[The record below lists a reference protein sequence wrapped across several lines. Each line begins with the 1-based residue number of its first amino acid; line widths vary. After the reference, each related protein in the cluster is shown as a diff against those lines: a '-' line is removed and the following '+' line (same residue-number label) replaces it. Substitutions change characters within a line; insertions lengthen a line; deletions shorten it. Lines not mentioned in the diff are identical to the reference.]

1 MQEKPDVL
9 VLPETWNTGFFPA
22 QDLANLADDDGR
34 RVKAE
39 LGALAGEL
47 GVNLVAGSVANR
59 RGSRVYNTSYI
70 FDRQGCCIA
79 SYDKTHLF
87 TPMHEDAAFA
97 CGNRLC
103 SFPLDGVSCGI
114 ITCYDIRFPEL
125 TRSLALR
132 GLDVLFVVAQW
143 PDVRIGHLNC
153 LAQARAIENQMFV
166 AVCNSCGA
174 AGESAS
180 MAVIPPSSTRGA
192 RSSAAQAAG
201 RRPSAQPVILPS
213 CRISVT
219 VLMCSGTEN
228 RSCIKYNFQKMIE
241 MR

>member
-1 MQEKPDVL
+1 MRISCVQMDMRLGEPEENFAHAAALLRQAAAVTEKPDVL

-39 LGALAGEL
+39 LGTLAGEL

-153 LAQARAIENQMFV
+153 LAQARAIENQMFRRRV
-166 AVCNSCGA
+166 QFLRCG
-174 AGESAS
+174 
-180 MAVIPPSSTRGA
+180 
-192 RSSAAQAAG
+192 G
-201 RRPSAQPVILPS
+201 RDPVW
-213 CRISVT
+213 R
-219 VLMCSGTEN
+219 
-228 RSCIKYNFQKMIE
+228 
-241 MR
+241 

>member
-1 MQEKPDVL
+1 MRISCVQMDMRLGEPEENFAHAAALLRQAAAVKEKPDVL

-87 TPMHEDAAFA
+87 TPMHEDAA
-97 CGNRLC
+97 
-103 SFPLDGVSCGI
+103 S
-114 ITCYDIRFPEL
+114 
-125 TRSLALR
+125 RSTASPAALSP
-132 GLDVLFVVAQW
+132 AM
-143 PDVRIGHLNC
+143 I
-153 LAQARAIENQMFV
+153 
-166 AVCNSCGA
+166 
-174 AGESAS
+174 SAS
-180 MAVIPPSSTRGA
+180 
-192 RSSAAQAAG
+192 RS
-201 RRPSAQPVILPS
+201 
-213 CRISVT
+213 
-219 VLMCSGTEN
+219 
-228 RSCIKYNFQKMIE
+228 
-241 MR
+241 

>member
-1 MQEKPDVL
+1 MRISCVQMDMRLGEPEENFAHAAALLRQAAAVQEKPDVL

-114 ITCYDIRFPEL
+114 ITCYDIAS
-125 TRSLALR
+125 RS
-132 GLDVLFVVAQW
+132 
-143 PDVRIGHLNC
+143 
-153 LAQARAIENQMFV
+153 
-166 AVCNSCGA
+166 
-174 AGESAS
+174 
-180 MAVIPPSSTRGA
+180 
-192 RSSAAQAAG
+192 
-201 RRPSAQPVILPS
+201 
-213 CRISVT
+213 
-219 VLMCSGTEN
+219 
-228 RSCIKYNFQKMIE
+228 
-241 MR
+241 